1 MGRGAFGA
9 TRAVVGAT
17 CCAGRHAYFFLDWCD
32 PLCPRTI
39 RNREN
44 FFRGK
49 ELCLKNLNFDKRCKN
64 DIDDNNDKICSRFID
79 TVSYEIEFTA

>member
-1 MGRGAFGA
+1 MQLAARGDM
-9 TRAVVGAT
+9 RI
-17 CCAGRHAYFFLDWCD
+17 FFLDWCD

-64 DIDDNNDKICSRFID
+64 DIDDNNEKICSRFID